1 MFGMSITDEEKKRR
15 GKQFFIIEVEPD
27 RLNRLVEDFN
37 TTYNEYHNVE
47 HGRKLGYISKQ
58 VRLRNKV
65 VNELTMSSD
74 IDPAG
79 SYKTA
84 DEEYLSKLE
93 PEERDVL
100 FKVIRRMI
108 RDKKRLQRQ
117 NMIKAGKIQE
127 AKDMQISDDSEDE
140 GDLAFAQAKVED
152 EVTEVLDE
160 IVFGPDSGSSKTAQ
174 KLTEKYE
181 AICAQVS
188 ESLKKTKP
196 GYEDFVLEEGALRKK
211 LTESRA
217 QDIIRKKNS
226 KLERADPLADALMV
240 YVAEGRTKED
250 IEKTMKKLEEEKK
263 EAIEARIAKKR
274 ARHEAEVKK
283 LEEQVLKDDL
293 SRALFKEPE
302 PKIELTK
309 ETLTLRELEEK
320 RQTGM
325 DAIQKIKSKRTE
337 KPEF

>member
-174 KLTEKYE
+174 KMTEKYE
-181 AICAQVS
+181 AICDQVS

-196 GYEDFVLEEGALRKK
+196 GYEDFVLEEEILRKK

-302 PKIELTK
+302 PKIE
-309 ETLTLRELEEK
+309 
-320 RQTGM
+320 
-325 DAIQKIKSKRTE
+325 
-337 KPEF
+337 KPSYE